1 MEAYNLL
8 RVDQRLN
15 TFCRKECLG
24 RKAYW
29 LNPQG
34 PSRYLISMENS
45 LFCATCFV
53 VMILSCEVV
62 MVTCSRTETG
72 SGVDETPTHSQIGE
86 FLGFLNLL
94 NLPQF
99 LSSDKVP
106 LGPSGGQKNER

>member
-1 MEAYNLL
+1 
-8 RVDQRLN
+8 
-15 TFCRKECLG
+15 
-24 RKAYW
+24 
-29 LNPQG
+29 
-34 PSRYLISMENS
+34 
-45 LFCATCFV
+45 
-53 VMILSCEVV
+53 